1 MSFFASASGYSRF
14 TGLMPG
20 AGALAALML
29 LFGWVAPAP
38 NGTDAPPVHH
48 ATFVPTV
55 ADRAFDA
62 AMDGEQIYYTRC
74 MSCHQMGGRGVPG
87 TFPPLTNT
95 DWVTGD
101 KGRLI
106 RLLLHGL
113 TGPIEV
119 DGVRYS
125 GVMPP
130 WGDALDDQ
138 GIADIATYIRTS
150 FGNEASPI
158 TTEEVAAVRAAT
170 KRRTKPWTAKELNR
184 PANRG
189 VPSDSTTN

>member
-1 MSFFASASGYSRF
+1 MSLFPSASGRRF
-14 TGLMPG
+14 TGLMPS
-20 AGALAALML
+20 AGALAALVL
-29 LFGWVAPAP
+29 LFGWIAPTS
-38 NGTDAPPVHH
+38 NGPDAPH
-48 ATFVPTV
+48 AHRAAFTPTV
-55 ADRAFDA
+55 ADHAFDA
-62 AMDGEQIYYTRC
+62 AMDGEQIYNTRC

-87 TFPPLTNT
+87 TFPPLTDT

-119 DGVRYS
+119 DGTRYS

-130 WGDALDDQ
+130 WGGALDDQ
-138 GIADIATYIRTS
+138 GIADIATYIRTN

-158 TTEEVAAVRAAT
+158 AAGEVAAVRAAT
-170 KRRTKPWTAKELNR
+170 KGRTKPWTAKELSR

-189 VPSDSTTN
+189 VPSDSTSN

>member
-1 MSFFASASGYSRF
+1 
-14 TGLMPG
+14 
-20 AGALAALML
+20 
-29 LFGWVAPAP
+29 
-38 NGTDAPPVHH
+38 
-48 ATFVPTV
+48 
-55 ADRAFDA
+55 
-62 AMDGEQIYYTRC
+62 

-119 DGVRYS
+119 NGARYS
-125 GVMPP
+125 GIMPP

-158 TTEEVAAVRAAT
+158 TTDEVAAVRAAT
-170 KRRTKPWTAKELNR
+170 TGRTKPWTAKELNR

-189 VPSDSTTN
+189 IPADSTTN

>member
-1 MSFFASASGYSRF
+1 
-14 TGLMPG
+14 MPG
-20 AGALAALML
+20 AGALTALVL
-29 LFGWVAPAP
+29 LFGWIAPAP
-38 NGTDAPPVHH
+38 HMPTAPGIHQ
-48 ATFVPTV
+48 AAFVPTLT
-55 ADRAFDA
+55 DRAFDA
-62 AMDGEQIYYTRC
+62 AMDGEQIYNTRC

-95 DWVTGD
+95 DWVNGD

-119 DGVRYS
+119 DGMRYG

-130 WGDALDDQ
+130 WGGALDDQ
-138 GIADIATYIRTS
+138 GIADIATYIRTN
-150 FGNEASPI
+150 FGNDAPPI
-158 TTEEVAAVRAAT
+158 TSEEVAAVRAAT
-170 KRRTKPWTAKELNR
+170 QGRTKPWTANELNR

-189 VPSDSTTN
+189 IPSDSTSN

>member
-1 MSFFASASGYSRF
+1 
-14 TGLMPG
+14 
-20 AGALAALML
+20 
-29 LFGWVAPAP
+29 
-38 NGTDAPPVHH
+38 
-48 ATFVPTV
+48 
-55 ADRAFDA
+55 
-62 AMDGEQIYYTRC
+62 MDGEQIYYTRC